1 MFFWCGKA
9 CLVRSLKFAWSSD
22 PYGFPYRFV
31 ILAVSKKT
39 AISNFH
45 RKLSTF
51 SLHTRNTAITLV
63 KLYLEG
69 NPVSV
74 K

>member
-1 MFFWCGKA
+1 VRVNILRSSRGLGKEDWGRRSMV
-9 CLVRSLKFAWSSD
+9 CFLV
-22 PYGFPYRFV
+22 GV
-31 ILAVSKKT
+31 ILPVSKKT

-51 SLHTRNTAITLV
+51 SLHTRNTAITLI

-74 K
+74 N